1 MTPPEM
7 ALLAGVVCTGFAAFV
22 LALSAVEDDDAE

>member
-1 MTPPEM
+1 MTPLEM

-22 LALSAVEDDDAE
+22 MALAAVEDDDVK